1 MSLKEFILTIT
12 SCNTIDD
19 VLQKYESASE
29 KGFVYERLWDI
40 IIKFGF
46 CSKFPN
52 FKFTHKLG
60 NMNTGSFKNL
70 VSIQNY
76 LETNKIISG
85 NSGGYSDISLY
96 DNQEETY
103 YFLSSKFTN
112 SEKSVDYYD
121 VQNIIT
127 AIESNKE
134 IYKKYKILLL
144 VSDKEQ
150 VLEKVRKSNTS
161 SLCIT
166 KHMNEDTI
174 LDKKDLEKYFLE
186 FKNTLSK
193 YTFED
198 YDEIFLSKKENLYMR
213 FHQEFITQKTLE
225 LIQSNQKQFL
235 WGCKCRSGKT
245 YMVGGLITKQKSIK
259 DGLNVLIITP
269 APTETTPQF
278 TEDLF
283 QKFRDFKDFAI
294 HSIESSSILSTVV
307 LSKNNIFIT
316 SKQLLQRYINE
327 NTIVKIKDLNLDL
340 IVFDENHFSGTTN
353 LSKDILKSYSS
364 ENTVRVYL
372 TATYNKPLKEW
383 NIPEECQMYWDIE
396 DEQFCKSYKENL
408 DNLVEKHGDCI
419 TTTIQKFKTI
429 GKSNDDIFNPY
440 LSMPNLHLITTMF
453 DQERYDTLIS
463 EIKENDSKYGFSF
476 DTLFSIN
483 KKTKKFNFENQ
494 VKTLLQY
501 VSGSEKIK
509 QFPKG
514 DRSLFGRINKLCVET
529 GSRTPFTQIWFLP
542 PNCIDEIS
550 VCLKDVT
557 EKDKIL
563 KNYDIM
569 IINSKQK
576 IPKDIKLEIEKQ
588 EMKSIDEGKL
598 GLILLAG
605 NMLSLGITL
614 KNCDVVF
621 LFNNTL
627 SCDKVMQQMYRC
639 MTEGKEKQIGIVIDL
654 NISRVLNTCINY
666 GIYKKDLSIEDKV
679 KYIVNNH
686 LIDIDK
692 DLFENKEINTDI
704 LVSRMMDLW
713 KSDPINSFTN
723 LLSNLDNEYIE
734 FDIDTQR
741 ILNKNFTSSS
751 GDKTGES
758 FKVDEEIDQP
768 IPNGREVV
776 IDTESDSSE
785 ESEDSDSKKSEEIK
799 EIQIS
804 FVKDVLPYVIPLACI
819 LTYKD
824 KNKDFIKMLTTI
836 QNNPELLEIFNE
848 QSLIWWNK
856 KNLIE
861 IVKSITEKNFAKT
874 SNIFNISIQFKMAL
888 QSLIDH
894 PKELLELINDCLK
907 PKDVEKKQFG
917 EVFTPMTLVNEMLD
931 KLPKEVWTKKDL
943 TWFDPAA
950 GMGNF
955 PIAVYLR
962 LMESLKEIFPE
973 KEERKRHIIEKML
986 YMAEI
991 NKKNCY
997 LIREIFN
1004 VNNDYKLNLYE
1015 GDSLKLDIQKEFN
1028 LKNFDI
1034 IVGNP
1039 PYNASGK
1046 KASGN
1051 TIWQNFVITSLKL
1064 LNSEGHLCFIHP
1076 NGWRKPNTEKGKF
1089 FGLFEK
1095 LSKDNTIIYLE
1106 IHDTKDGMK
1115 QFKCGTRYD
1124 WYILNKKKNE
1134 NYKTKIIDQDKIS
1147 YEIDLSK
1154 YNWLANSQLDLID
1167 KLIAN
1172 NNEEKCKILQS
1183 MSAYEPRKKWISKTE
1198 TKEFKYPVIHSTP
1211 KDKPR
1216 LIWSNKNDNGFYGIK
1231 KIIFGD
1237 SGINN
1242 PVIDLEGKYA
1252 MSQHA
1257 MAITIDSLEEGEKLS
1272 NFLCSSMFEKIL
1284 KSCLW
1289 SSFAIEWGMFK
1300 DFKKDFYTILEE
1312 NLVIE
1317 KKEENESI
1325 IIKEGR
1331 KKFYLIK
1338 TLISKDED
1346 NKIYEYK
1353 VYKVKKDNSVGDFVG
1368 DYKDG
1373 KIIEKS
1379 SKK

>member
-1 MSLKEFILTIT
+1 MSLKEFILFIQT
-12 SCNTIDD
+12 CNGIDD
-19 VLQKYESASE
+19 ILQKYESASE
-29 KGFVYERLWDI
+29 KGFIYERLWDI

-52 FKFTHKLG
+52 SRFTHKIG
-60 NMNTGSFKNL
+60 NMNTGSLKNL
-70 VSIQNY
+70 ISIQNY

-103 YFLSSKFTN
+103 HFLSSKFTS

-121 VQNIIT
+121 IQNIIT
-127 AIESNKE
+127 AIESNRE
-134 IYKKYKILLL
+134 IYRKYKIFLL

-150 VLEKVRKSNTS
+150 VLEKVKKSNSS
-161 SLCIT
+161 SLCLT

-174 LDKKDLEKYFLE
+174 LDKKYLNKSFLE
-186 FKNTLSK
+186 FKNIISK
-193 YTFED
+193 YKFEE
-198 YDEIFLSKKENLYMR
+198 YDEIFLSKKETLHMR
-213 FHQEFITQKTLE
+213 FHQEFITEKTSN
-225 LIQSNQKQFL
+225 LIQRNNHKQFL

-245 YMVGGLITKQKSIK
+245 YITAGLIIKQKTIK
-259 DGLNVLIITP
+259 DSLNVLIITP

-283 QKFRDFKDFAI
+283 HKFRDFKDFSI
-294 HSIESSSILSTVV
+294 HSIESSSVLSNLV
-307 LSKNNIFIT
+307 LSKKNIFIT

-327 NTIVKIKDLNLDL
+327 NTILKIKDLNLDL
-340 IVFDENHFSGTTN
+340 IVFDENHFSGTTS
-353 LSKDILKSYSS
+353 LSKEILKSYSS

-396 DEQFCKSYKENL
+396 DEQFCKSYKDNVNNL
-408 DNLVEKHGDCI
+408 IEKHGDYI
-419 TTTIQKFKTI
+419 TKTIQKLKTF
-429 GKSNDDIFNPY
+429 GKTEDDIFKPY
-440 LSMPNLHLITTMF
+440 LYMPNLHLITNMF

-476 DTLFSIN
+476 DALLSVN
-483 KKTKKFNFENQ
+483 KKTKKFNFEDN

-501 VSGSEKIK
+501 VSGSEKNK

-514 DRSLFGRINKLCVET
+514 DKSIFGRINKLCVEN

-542 PNCIDEIS
+542 PNSIDEIS
-550 VCLKDVT
+550 VCLKEVI

-563 KNYDIM
+563 KRYDVM

-576 IPKDIKLEIEKQ
+576 IPKDIKLAIEKQ
-588 EMKSIDEGKL
+588 ELKSLDEGKL

-639 MTEGKEKQIGIVIDL
+639 MTEGEKKKVGIVVDL
-654 NISRVLNTCINY
+654 NINRVLNTCINY
-666 GIYKKDLSIEDKV
+666 GIYKKDLNIEEKV

-692 DLFENKEINTDI
+692 DLFINKEIDTDV
-704 LVSRMMDLW
+704 LVGRMMDLW
-713 KSDPINSFTN
+713 KTDPIHSFTN
-723 LLSNLDNEYIE
+723 LLRNLDNEFVE
-734 FDIDTQR
+734 FDTDTQKL
-741 ILNKNFTSSS
+741 LNRSFTSSS
-751 GDKTGES
+751 SDKTTETL
-758 FKVDEEIDQP
+758 KIDEEVKQSIQ
-768 IPNGREVV
+768 NGREVV
-776 IDTESDSSE
+776 IDTDSE
-785 ESEDSDSKKSEEIK
+785 ESGSVSSSSSYFE

-804 FVKDVLPYVIPLACI
+804 FVKDILPYVIPLVCI

-824 KNKDFIKMLTTI
+824 SDKDFLKMLTSV
-836 QNNPELLEIFNE
+836 QNNKDLLEIFEE

-856 KNLIE
+856 KNFK
-861 IVKSITEKNFAKT
+861 IVKSIIEKNFTKS

-917 EVFTPMTLVNEMLD
+917 EVFTPISLVNEMLD
-931 KLPKEVWTKKDL
+931 KLPKEVWIKKDL

-962 LMESLKEIFPE
+962 LMESLKEFFPE
-973 KEERKRHIIEKML
+973 KEDRKRHIIEKML

-997 LIREIFN
+997 IIREIFN
-1004 VNNDYKLNLYE
+1004 INKDYKLNLYE
-1015 GDSLKLDIQKEFN
+1015 GDTLNLDIDKDFN

-1034 IVGNP
+1034 IIGNP

-1095 LSKDNTIIYLE
+1095 LSKDNTMIYLE

-1124 WYILNKKKNE
+1124 WYILNKKKND

-1216 LIWSNKNDNGFYGIK
+1216 LIWSNRNDNGFYGIK

-1300 DFKKDFYTILEE
+1300 DFKKDFYNILEE
-1312 NLVIE
+1312 NLIIE
-1317 KKEENESI
+1317 KK
-1325 IIKEGR
+1325 
-1331 KKFYLIK
+1331 KKMNL
-1338 TLISKDED
+1338 LS
-1346 NKIYEYK
+1346 
-1353 VYKVKKDNSVGDFVG
+1353 
-1368 DYKDG
+1368 
-1373 KIIEKS
+1373 
-1379 SKK
+1379 